1 VESILVNHIEIT
13 PGVRGG
19 KPRLAGTR
27 ITVADIAIWHLK
39 LDHSPE
45 QIAADY
51 DLTLSSV
58 YAALA
63 YYYDNQNQ
71 IDQQI
76 ADDAAFAEAFR
87 RQNPSKLREK
97 LDQLRRE

>member
-1 VESILVNHIEIT
+1 MENILVNHIEVT

-19 KPRLAGTR
+19 KPHLTGTR

-39 LDHSPE
+39 LGHSPE
-45 QIAADY
+45 EIAADY
-51 DLTLSSV
+51 DLPLSSV

-63 YYYDNQNQ
+63 YYYDNRNQ
-71 IDQQI
+71 INQQI

-97 LDQLRRE
+97 LDELHRE

>member
-1 VESILVNHIEIT
+1 VENILVNHIEVT

-27 ITVADIAIWHLK
+27 ITVADVAIWHLK
-39 LDHSPE
+39 LGHSPE
-45 QIAADY
+45 EIAADY
-51 DLTLSSV
+51 DLSLSSV

-63 YYYDNQNQ
+63 YYYDNQDQ

-87 RQNPSKLREK
+87 RQHPSKLREK